1 MPCLVFYNILSSI
14 DSSDLASLGVMLLS
28 AALFQAIGLGFGYLC
43 KYTTGCPKYWKGGL
57 LASGVYANIND
68 FPIAYITTLSGTI
81 YFQPVDITKGTSYT
95 LIFVAWIIFSI
106 FNCSGYRLIAR
117 DMHEKDRDMK
127 SNVYEDS
134 GVVVVPIQQLWR
146 RVRRARRH
154 GPLNPVQETP
164 NTELHSATGSS
175 SDVNRK
181 EHLQIIQQT
190 NEVSNDEPSLD
201 GEASPANLSIL
212 AKLHRYL
219 ARKNLNFVW
228 ELFSNFNR
236 PAIITLFI
244 SLLLTM
250 FPESRSVFYKPP
262 SGSTHVPN
270 APDDEPIL
278 SFMMDL
284 CKFVG
289 SCCVPLGLL
298 ILGATLSRLTF
309 TSMPKGY
316 WKTIVLMTILKL
328 VALPIIAMAWARKMQ
343 DLGWISKD
351 NYMAVFVLVIAS
363 SAPAATLQVYMTSIY
378 KPAGFTD
385 NEAMSCIA
393 IQIVVQ
399 YCVLIFTMPIV
410 LTYTIKK
417 IIGF

>member
-1 MPCLVFYNILSSI
+1 MPCLVFFNILSSI
-14 DSSDLASLGVMLLS
+14 DSSDLASLGVMLLT
-28 AALFQAIGLGFGYLC
+28 AALFQAIGMGFGYLC
-43 KYTTGCPKYWKGGL
+43 RFTTGCPKYWKGGL
-57 LASGVYANIND
+57 IASGIYANVND

-95 LIFVAWIIFSI
+95 LIFVAWTIFSI
-106 FNCSGYRLIAR
+106 FNCGGYRLIAK
-117 DMHEKDRDMK
+117 DMHEKDRDIK
-127 SNVYEDS
+127 AETYEDS
-134 GVVVVPIQQLWR
+134 GVVVPIQQLWGRLRKGR
-146 RVRRARRH
+146 RNS
-154 GPLNPVQETP
+154 PMDSVQECS
-164 NTELHSATGSS
+164 NDDLHSATASS

-181 EHLQIIQQT
+181 ENMMMEQTLEVT
-190 NEVSNDEPSLD
+190 NEEPLENREESQ
-201 GEASPANLSIL
+201 GNLSFMGR
-212 AKLHRYL
+212 LHRYMV
-219 ARKNLNFVW
+219 RKHLNFVW

-244 SLLLTM
+244 SILLTM
-250 FPESRSVFYKPP
+250 FPASRSVFYKPP

-270 APDDEPIL
+270 APDGEPIL
-278 SFMMDL
+278 SFVMDI

-289 SCCVPLGLL
+289 NCCVPLGLL

-309 TSMPKGY
+309 TSMPRGY

-328 VALPIIAMAWARKMQ
+328 IVLPIIAMAWARKLQ
-343 DLGWISKD
+343 DLGWISPD
-351 NYMAVFVLVIAS
+351 NYMAVFVMVIAS
-363 SAPAATLQVYMTSIY
+363 SAPAATLQVYMTAIY
-378 KPAGFTD
+378 KPAGYDD

-399 YCVLIFTMPIV
+399 YCVLIVTMPIV